1 MNCFYFWGDVVRLG
15 AKRILST
22 SKKSKKIACLILTFS
37 LFLIIGFVSLC
48 YVFCVLRP
56 SVVDM
61 ARSRAKE
68 IGILTL
74 NRVVAEKLK
83 KENVDINK
91 LIDYTY
97 DESGKISSLSSNVA
111 VATKLKSELAI
122 EATEAIRQIK
132 KSQVGITLGTLS
144 GIDIL
149 YGTGP
154 IIPIEIRPYGYA
166 QTDIKTRFHEE
177 GINQTAFEI
186 VAEVSADVSV
196 LMPTI
201 RKSEKITTSVPIAS
215 AVIVGDVPSSYTN
228 VDRDGY
234 EYEDDVLQ
242 LAE

>member
-1 MNCFYFWGDVVRLG
+1 MRLG

-22 SKKSKKIACLILTFS
+22 SKKSQKIAGLILSF
-37 LFLIIGFVSLC
+37 GFFFAVGFISLC

-56 SVVDM
+56 SIVSM
-61 ARSRAKE
+61 AKSRAKE
-68 IGILTL
+68 IGVLTL

-83 KENVDINK
+83 KEDVDINK

-111 VATKLKSELAI
+111 AATKLKSDLAI
-122 EATEAIRQIK
+122 EATEAIGKIK
-132 KSQVGITLGTLS
+132 KSEVGITLGTLS

-154 IIPIEIRPYGYA
+154 LIPIEIRPYGYA
-166 QTDIKTRFHEE
+166 QADIKTRFHEE

-201 RKSEKITTSVPIAS
+201 KKSEKITTSVPIVS

>member
-1 MNCFYFWGDVVRLG
+1 MNCFCFWGDGVRLG
-15 AKRILST
+15 AKRLLST
-22 SKKSKKIACLILTFS
+22 SKKSKKIAAIVFCFALTFIGVMI
-37 LFLIIGFVSLC
+37 FLG

-56 SVVDM
+56 SVVNM
-61 ARSRAKE
+61 AKARAKE

-74 NRVVAEKLK
+74 NHVVSEKLK
-83 KENVDINK
+83 KEDVDISK

-97 DESGKISSLSSNVA
+97 DESGKISSLSSNVSL
-111 VATKLKSELAI
+111 ATKLKSELAI
-122 EATEAIRQIK
+122 EATEAIGKIE
-132 KSQVGITLGTLS
+132 KSEVGITLGTLS
-144 GIDIL
+144 GVDIL

-154 IIPIEIRPYGYA
+154 VIPIEIKPYGYA
-166 QTDIKTRFHEE
+166 QADIKTKFHEE

-186 VAEVSADVSV
+186 VAELSADVSV

-201 RKSEKITTSVPIAS
+201 RKSEKITTSVPIVS
-215 AVIVGDVPSSYTN
+215 AVIVGDIPSSYTN